1 MDWQE
6 FLQGESGRHGLSI
19 EQTETLLAAL
29 FSSEKAPL
37 NQAQLSVSL
46 SIEEPTV
53 KQRMAEIYKKFSA
66 SFPELSDQQ
75 GAGKLKILHTK
86 LKQKYYQTSQSV
98 VVPKVSNSSP
108 YAEEFTSLIEEKIR
122 TFCGRKF
129 VFDTF
134 KQFLTENPHG
144 YFTII
149 GDAGMGK
156 SSIVAKYVS
165 EHKSPCYFNI
175 LVEGRNRPELFL
187 KSIRRQL
194 IDRYQLPNSEDADLP
209 TLLTKV
215 AGKLPAG
222 ERLVIAIDALDEV
235 QQEAGENLLHLPT
248 TLPDRVY
255 FLLTRRPYNLGKKR
269 LSVSPGVLVTELDLR
284 DEKYATYNQDDIK
297 EYIRFALNTDPDYKN
312 GLRNW
317 IQICSIADTAFVEQL
332 ADKSENNFM
341 YLRYVLPAI
350 AKGHYNDLSL
360 DELPGGL
367 QEYYQKH
374 WERMGMEAKRRQL
387 MEIVLYILLE
397 IETAIPCEIIAGIA
411 EEDECDVAQ
420 VLEDEWVEYL
430 KKQNVGGEICY
441 SIYHASFLDFLK
453 AKREMDSKRKLFK
466 EVNQRIVDYIE
477 RKIEQNG
484 NIS

>member
-1 MDWQE
+1 MR
-6 FLQGESGRHGLSI
+6 ESDIVRASATGKIKLRESYKQAKLTIEKLATKANVSQDTIKRLLGRKGCPNGVERWSVTNI
-19 EQTETLLAAL
+19 AKAL
-29 FSSEKAPL
+29 G
-37 NQAQLSVSL
+37 
-46 SIEEPTV
+46 IEPTDIV
-53 KQRMAEIYKKFSA
+53 DPKDWNAENKLP
-66 SFPELSDQQ
+66 PEF
-75 GAGKLKILHTK
+75 
-86 LKQKYYQTSQSV
+86 
-98 VVPKVSNSSP
+98 
-108 YAEEFTSLIEEKIR
+108 ESLIAEKIK
-122 TFCGRKF
+122 TFCGRQF
-129 VFDTF
+129 VFKAFQDF
-134 KQFLTENPHG
+134 IKENPHG

-187 KSIRRQL
+187 KSIRQQL

-235 QQEAGENLLHLPT
+235 AQEAGENLLHLPT

-297 EYIRFALNTDPDYKN
+297 EYIRFVLNTDSDSKN

-317 IQICSIADTAFVEQL
+317 IQTRSIPHTTFVEQL

-350 AKGHYNDLSL
+350 AKGDYNDLDL
-360 DELPGGL
+360 KDLPDGL
-367 QEYYQKH
+367 RQYYQNH
-374 WERMGMEAKRRQL
+374 WVRMGMDDKPRQL
-387 MEIVLYILLE
+387 REIVLYILLE
-397 IETAIPCEIIAGIA
+397 IGTPIPCEMIAGIA
-411 EEDECDVAQ
+411 GVDECDVAQ

-430 KKQNVGGEICY
+430 KKQNVEGEICY
-441 SIYHASFLDFLK
+441 TIYHASFLDFLK
-453 AKREMDSKRKLFK
+453 DKREMDSKRKIFQ
-466 EVNQRIVDYIE
+466 EVNQQIVDYLK
-477 RKIEQNG
+477 RKKEENG